1 MLHLLFPENAYKL
14 YSKPGSYF
22 RSGGGDC
29 VYETQ
34 LCKTTVKLSITANN
48 INRQISKKLTGHLR
62 IYFLEPLQGWGK
74 K

>member
-1 MLHLLFPENAYKL
+1 MHI
-14 YSKPGSYF
+14 SYILNQAVILEVEVA
-22 RSGGGDC
+22 DC

-34 LCKTTVKLSITANN
+34 LGKTTVKLSITANN